1 MQSTTKFEE
10 ELNPDTD
17 DLLIFVDDTGHETF
31 AGTQDFYGLGG
42 CVMPRISYEHIKT
55 KWRELRT
62 IINGDPNA
70 PLHAST
76 MERKPENFAALS
88 EFFSD
93 RSFIRIAVTTT
104 KNAGL
109 PPEMHP
115 CIPVMGQLREE
126 IAIVA
131 SCVPCKRVWIIFE
144 SSERAD
150 PVVRSCFSQL
160 TSLNVPWPLSVE
172 HCFMPK
178 SSNEPGRPP
187 ILAGKD
193 YAAASVFTPSN
204 LLREARR
211 QKGLAAVRVPEICV
225 LDPDGDILRRLR
237 RSGHTQHLRSWACY
251 HTELFAFDHEGEGFG
266 IIGCAVGA
274 AFAVLLAEQL
284 FACGCQFLV
293 SVTSAGQI
301 LARGETPYFVL
312 IDRALRDEGTSYH
325 YLPPSEFAAAD
336 LALAAA
342 ALEKLKGA
350 GQRIYR
356 GAAWTTDAPFR
367 ETEAAIRQAR
377 ARGILA
383 VEMEAAALYAF
394 AAARR
399 KAVLCF
405 AHVTNRM
412 AVTSGDFE
420 KGEADGSA
428 VALAVIAA
436 ASHAWRQ
443 ASQVAGPC

>member
-1 MQSTTKFEE
+1 MTTDA
-10 ELNPDTD
+10 NR
-17 DLLIFVDDTGHETF
+17 
-31 AGTQDFYGLGG
+31 
-42 CVMPRISYEHIKT
+42 M
-55 KWRELRT
+55 
-62 IINGDPNA
+62 
-70 PLHAST
+70 
-76 MERKPENFAALS
+76 
-88 EFFSD
+88 
-93 RSFIRIAVTTT
+93 
-104 KNAGL
+104 
-109 PPEMHP
+109 
-115 CIPVMGQLREE
+115 
-126 IAIVA
+126 
-131 SCVPCKRVWIIFE
+131 
-144 SSERAD
+144 
-150 PVVRSCFSQL
+150 
-160 TSLNVPWPLSVE
+160 
-172 HCFMPK
+172 
-178 SSNEPGRPP
+178 PP

-211 QKGLAAVRVPEICV
+211 QKRLDAVPVPEICV

-237 RSGHTQHLRSWACY
+237 RLGHAQRVDNWACY
-251 HTELFAFDHEGEGFG
+251 HTQLYAFDYEGEGFG

-274 AFAVLLAEQL
+274 AFAVLIAEEL

-301 LARGETPYFVL
+301 LAQGATPYFVL

-325 YLPPSEFAAAD
+325 YLPPSEFAEVD
-336 LALAAA
+336 LTLAAA
-342 ALEKLKGA
+342 VLEKLEGV

-443 ASQVAGPC
+443 ASLVAGPC